1 MSGPQL
7 EPRDRRM
14 LAGDEGPAVQR
25 AMSIVVQLAEAV
37 DAPNLI
43 DIEATHIDGCLAV
56 GQVSADLPERFAG
69 EGGRVR
75 VPSTLNVSSLDLLHP
90 DHSEGDAETRV
101 LARRIMESYV
111 AMGCQPTWT
120 CAPYLL
126 EERPAFGAHVAWAE
140 SNAIVFVNSVLGAR
154 TDRNGDFLDIC
165 AALTG
170 RVPYAGLH
178 LTENR
183 RARAVFRLAGF
194 SDQQLASDVLY
205 PLLGYVIGERTGTL
219 IPAIVGLPSSV
230 DEDRLKALGAA
241 AASSGAVAL
250 FHVVGV
256 TPEAPTLDDALQG
269 APPSVEIEIT
279 PSDILAARAA
289 LTQTSGRA
297 LSAVSVGTPHFSIR
311 EFETLRA
318 YLAGRGVSG
327 GVRFYASTGRQTL
340 AQLDEAGWTAELEG
354 LGVTIVTDT
363 CTYVRPFFD
372 LGAGLTL
379 TNSAKWAYYA
389 PMTVGAEVMLAG
401 LEECVESAIAG
412 EVVLDDGRWRAS

>member
-1 MSGPQL
+1 MG
-7 EPRDRRM
+7 
-14 LAGDEGPAVQR
+14 
-25 AMSIVVQLAEAV
+25 VVLQLAEAV
-37 DAPNLI
+37 RAPSLI

-56 GQVSADLPERFAG
+56 GQVSADLPERFAAD
-69 EGGRVR
+69 GGRVR

-90 DHSEGDAETRV
+90 DHSESDAETRA
-101 LARRIMESYV
+101 LARRIMDSYV

-126 EERPAFGAHVAWAE
+126 EERPAFGSHVAWAE

-183 RARAVFRLAGF
+183 RAQAVFRLSGF
-194 SDQQLASDVLY
+194 SDAQLASDVLY
-205 PLLGYVIGERTGTL
+205 PLLGYVVGERTGTL
-219 IPAIVGLPSSV
+219 VPVIVGLPDRV

-256 TPEAPTLDDALQG
+256 TPEAGTLDDALQG
-269 APPSVEIEIT
+269 SAPLIEVDVT
-279 PSDILAARAA
+279 PIEILAARSA
-289 LTQTSGRA
+289 LNATSGRA
-297 LSAVSVGTPHFSIR
+297 LSAVSVGTPHFSID
-311 EFETLRA
+311 EFKALRG
-318 YLAGRGVSG
+318 LLSGRAVSD

-372 LGAGLTL
+372 FGAGLTM

-401 LEECVESAIAG
+401 LAECVESAIAG
-412 EVVLDDGRWRAS
+412 TVVLDDGLWRAP